1 MVKPYSLDLRERVV
15 AACKSGG
22 TCREVAARFSIG
34 VSSVVRWSQRF
45 RQTNSVAPKPM
56 GGDRNSRLTEVRGWL
71 LERIAREPD
80 LTLEELR
87 LVLAREQQLSVSY
100 GCVQRFV
107 TKERL
112 TFKKNALR
120 QRARS
125 P

>member
-15 AACKSGG
+15 AAIEAGG

-34 VSSVVRWSQRF
+34 VSSVVRWGQRF

-56 GGDRNSRLTEVRGWL
+56 GGDRNSRLTGVREWL

-80 LTLEELR
+80 LTLEEIR